1 MLRWL
6 MGKRERGADSLVA
19 RIEAGDRVP
28 TRQALA
34 VPASLHAACEAVRAA
49 CGADLLAM
57 DRDQLDAFLYPF
69 EKRARLGRADDEMC
83 KTAYSVRKW
92 RNIERVADSRRY
104 LRFVA
109 VADRNTSAEHL
120 AWHGTVLPIDHPWWQ
135 THFPPLPGCAPAD
148 EPYGCRCN
156 VMQLADYDLE
166 EFGYRVS
173 AGPPGED
180 IEAVLRAA
188 VAEAA
193 AAVIE
198 SADTIADCFH
208 PDDQDSAVA
217 ALEAANSIAGG
228 GEILDASGCGLAGDA
243 IRVLNAAGKV
253 RG

>member
-19 RIEAGDRVP
+19 RIEVGDRVP
-28 TRQALA
+28 ARQPLA
-34 VPASLHAACEAVRAA
+34 VPASLRAACEAVRAG

-69 EKRARLGRADDEMC
+69 EKRARLGRADGETC

-92 RNIERVADSRRY
+92 RNIERLADSRRY

-120 AWHGTVLPIDHPWWQ
+120 AWHGTLLPIDHPWWQ
-135 THFPPLPGCAPAD
+135 THFPPLPCCARSD
-148 EPYGCRCN
+148 EPYGCRCD
-156 VMQLADYDLE
+156 VMQLADHDLE
-166 EFGYRVS
+166 KFGYRVS

-180 IEAVLRAA
+180 IEAILRAT

-198 SADTIADCFH
+198 SADIIADCFH
-208 PDDQDSAVA
+208 PDDRDGAVA
-217 ALEAANSIAGG
+217 ALEAANGIAGG
-228 GEILDASGCGLAGDA
+228 GEILDAGGWGLAGDA
-243 IRVLNAAGKV
+243 LRVLQTADKV
-253 RG
+253 RR